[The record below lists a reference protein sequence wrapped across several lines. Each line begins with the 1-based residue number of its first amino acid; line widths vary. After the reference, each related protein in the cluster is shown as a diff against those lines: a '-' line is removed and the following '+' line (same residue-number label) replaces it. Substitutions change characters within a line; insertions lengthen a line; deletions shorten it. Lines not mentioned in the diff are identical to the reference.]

1 MPNISL
7 QEVKR
12 MIDIENALI
21 EIKNN
26 GMQINNDNS
35 IEILNLVIDYIGEL
49 DIKDMEYIE
58 LAIKLPFREIKM
70 YYDAYKYKQDKITEK
85 QFIGYLIRRY
95 NIDKFFIIKR
105 LDQIKRIKNVETKEL
120 YHKVNI
126 EENTKGGKQKW

>member
-12 MIDIENALI
+12 MIDIENSLM

-58 LAIKLPFREIKM
+58 IAIKLPFREIKM
-70 YYDAYKYKQDKITEK
+70 YYDAYKSKQDKITET
-85 QFIGYLIRRY
+85 QFIEYLMKTY
-95 NIDKFFIIKR
+95 NIEKHYIIKR
-105 LDQIKRIKNVETKEL
+105 IDQVKRIKNVEAKEL

-126 EENTKGGKQKW
+126 EENTKGGKQK

>member
-58 LAIKLPFREIKM
+58 IAIKLPFREIKM
-70 YYDAYKYKQDKITEK
+70 YYDAYKSKQDKITEK
-85 QFIGYLIRRY
+85 QFIGYLTR
-95 NIDKFFIIKR
+95 
-105 LDQIKRIKNVETKEL
+105 T
-120 YHKVNI
+120 
-126 EENTKGGKQKW
+126 